1 MTVNLDETK
10 TNSKEE
16 RVSVEYK
23 IPYRR
28 KTREPW
34 VTVYP
39 I

>member
-10 TNSKEE
+10 TNSKE

>member
-10 TNSKEE
+10 TNSKDE

-34 VTVYP
+34 VTVYS